1 MRFPRS
7 PSRNHNQ
14 RLREEHRWLASDRG
28 AAPVE
33 FALVAPLILLV
44 ALAVLQLT
52 LALHVRSVAIG
63 AASEGARLAAISNA
77 EAGRERTTRLL
88 RGSIAGPAIRDTTV
102 RLDRSGP
109 LAVTAVD
116 VTLDLPLIG
125 LLGPVEMMV
134 TGRAVV
140 ESTNELVPGFGW
152 QRS

>member
-1 MRFPRS
+1 VRFPRLPS
-7 PSRNHNQ
+7 PKNNQ
-14 RLREEHRWLASDRG
+14 RLRAARRSLVSDEG

-33 FALVAPLILLV
+33 FALVTPLVLLV

-63 AASEGARLAAISNA
+63 AASEGARLAAISNV

-125 LLGPVEMMV
+125 LLGPVEMTV

-140 ESTNELVPGFGW
+140 ESTDELVPGFGW
-152 QRS
+152 QGW

>member
-7 PSRNHNQ
+7 PNRNHNQ
-14 RLREEHRWLASDRG
+14 HLREVHKWCASDRG

-88 RGSIAGPAIRDTTV
+88 RGSIAAPAIRDTTV

-116 VTLDLPLIG
+116 VTMDLPLIG
-125 LLGPVEMMV
+125 LLGPVEMTV